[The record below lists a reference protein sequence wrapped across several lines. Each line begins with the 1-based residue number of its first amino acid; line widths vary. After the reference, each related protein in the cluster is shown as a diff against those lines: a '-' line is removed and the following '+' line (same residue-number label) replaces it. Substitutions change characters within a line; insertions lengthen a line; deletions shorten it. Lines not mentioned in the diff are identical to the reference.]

1 MEESSLSNQHAN
13 GVHSPTLR
21 DFLTIAFRHQR
32 LMVISFVGIVLG
44 ATFAAVLQP
53 YRYQA
58 GMKILVKRERADPVV
73 TPDASTAPQFS
84 LGVTEEE
91 VNSEVELLKS
101 RDLLENVVRTC
112 GLQDSINSPSRTVL
126 AAMRNGRGSPEP
138 DKPIA
143 SAVRRLQ
150 KQLNVEVVK
159 KTNLIAVNYESSD
172 PKLAASVLSTLAN
185 LYLEKHLAVHRPPGA
200 FDFFQHETEAYRKEL
215 ADAESR
221 LVDFGHKAKTVSPQ
235 REKEAALQK
244 LAEFDATLKQTR
256 AAIVETQQRIRVL
269 QEQAASIPSR
279 MVTQIRK
286 SDDAALLSQLRSN
299 LLALELKRTEL
310 LAKFAPGY
318 RPVQEVD
325 TQIAQTRDALSTAE
339 KSQLHEE
346 TTDRDPAHEVIREEL
361 AKATAD
367 LAGLQTRAVATAAIV
382 QSYEQDYRSL
392 EPKEIVHDDLIRT
405 VKATEENYLL
415 YLRKAEEARIS
426 DALDRRRIINVAIAE
441 AATVPSLPSN
451 KRSVTVLVGL
461 LLATVLSVGLAFGC
475 EYLDS
480 TLRTPEEVKLFLSV
494 PLLATVP
501 KNSKN
506 GTAAHVP

>member
-1 MEESSLSNQHAN
+1 MEDFSVNNKHAD
-13 GVHSPTLR
+13 GGQLATLR
-21 DFLTIAFRHQR
+21 DCVTIMFRHQR
-32 LMVISFVGIVLG
+32 LIAISFLGILMG
-44 ATFAAVLQP
+44 STFVALLQP
-53 YRYQA
+53 DRYQA

-73 TPDASTAPQFS
+73 TTDASTVPQVS
-84 LGVTEEE
+84 VGVTEEE

-112 GLQDSINSPSRTVL
+112 GLQDLISSPSTKVV
-126 AAMRNGRGSPEP
+126 ASIHNGGEASEP
-138 DKPIA
+138 DKPVA
-143 SAVRRLQ
+143 NAVRRLQ
-150 KQLNVEVVK
+150 KQLDVDVVK

-172 PKLAASVLSTLAN
+172 PKLAAHVLSTLAN

-221 LVDFGHKAKTVSPQ
+221 LVDFGHNTKTVSPQ
-235 REKEAALQK
+235 LEKEATLQK
-244 LAEFDATLKQTR
+244 LGEFDATLKQTG
-256 AAIVETQQRIRVL
+256 AAVVETQQRIRVL
-269 QEQAASIPSR
+269 QEQSASIPSR
-279 MVTQIRK
+279 MVTQIRN

-310 LAKFAPGY
+310 LAKFAPDY

-325 TQIAQTRDALSTAE
+325 TQIAQTRDALTTAE
-339 KSQLHEE
+339 KSQLHDE

-367 LAGLQTRAVATAAIV
+367 LASLQTRAAATAAIV
-382 QSYEQDYRSL
+382 QSYEQNYQSL
-392 EPKEIVHDDLIRT
+392 EPKEVVHDDLIRT

-426 DALDRRRIINVAIAE
+426 DALDRKRIINVAIAE
-441 AATVPSLPSN
+441 AATVPSLPAN
-451 KRSVTVLVGL
+451 RRSATVLVGL
-461 LLATVLSVGLAFGC
+461 LLATMVSVGLAFGS

-480 TLRTPEEVKLFLSV
+480 TVRTPHEVKLFLSV

-501 KNSKN
+501 KSKTN
-506 GTAAHVP
+506 GTAASRP